1 MNPPYDL
8 NKKILKLVSDISF
21 QLGELKSYTIPKA
34 TPMLRKQNKIKT
46 IQASLEIEGN
56 YFDTDLVSA
65 VLEGK
70 RVVGAKKEL
79 LEVQN
84 AIKVYEEIVNLKPN
98 TVQSFLK
105 AHKILM
111 DGLID
116 NPGRFRNKGVGVFSG
131 DKFVHMAP
139 PHTLVS
145 AHIDNLFDYIKNSDD
160 DMLILSCVAHYE
172 IEFIHPF
179 SDGNGRIGRLWQS
192 LLLAKE
198 NAVFEYL
205 PFETVIRD
213 TQQEYYKALA
223 DANKEGKATKF
234 IEYMLAT
241 INQSL
246 KELVI
251 DLNNGKPQ
259 TAEERLELYIT
270 YNKREM
276 FTRKNYMDVWR
287 EISPATASRDLQHA
301 VETKKLEKEG
311 DKNTTKYKVKE

>member
-8 NKKILKLVSDISF
+8 NKKILKLVIEISK
-21 QLGELKSYTIPKA
+21 QIGALEGYTIPKA

-56 YFDTDLVSA
+56 YFDTELVTA

-70 RVVGAKKEL
+70 RVVGARKEL

-98 TVQSFLK
+98 TVKSFLK

-111 DGLID
+111 HGLID
-116 NPGRFRNKGVGVFSG
+116 NAGRFRDKGVGVFAG
-131 DKFVHMAP
+131 DKIVHMAP
-139 PHTLVS
+139 PHTLVP
-145 AHIDNLFDYIKNSDD
+145 AQIDNLFDYIKNSDD

-213 TQQEYYKALA
+213 TQQEYYQALA
-223 DANKEGKATKF
+223 ASNKEGKATKF

-241 INQSL
+241 INESL

-287 EISPATASRDLQHA
+287 EISPATASRDLQYA
-301 VETKKLEKEG
+301 VETKKIEKEG